1 MSWLFSYGIPL
12 ISLSLKTVNPFW
24 GSSKR
29 KFDKPFKIVLDI
41 CMKSSYS
48 KFHRN
53 RSNGKYFKVGPNDW
67 LIFLWDSINLLSPKT
82 ENPFW
87 ETSKPKFEKPLKIV
101 SDICMK
107 NSYSKFHRYRS
118 NGKYFK
124 VGPNDLPIFLW
135 DSINLLS
142 PKTENP
148 FWGTSKPK
156 LEKPFKIVLDNC
168 TKNGYRKFH
177 RNRSIRKYLKVVP
190 NEISW

>member
-48 KFHRN
+48 KFHQN

-107 NSYSKFHRYRS
+107 NRYSKFHRYRS
-118 NGKYFK
+118 IRKYFK
-124 VGPNDLPIFLW
+124 VVPNEMNIFLW
-135 DSINLLS
+135 DSIKFAKSENRKPLLGDFH
-142 PKTENP
+142 TE
-148 FWGTSKPK
+148 
-156 LEKPFKIVLDNC
+156 
-168 TKNGYRKFH
+168 
-177 RNRSIRKYLKVVP
+177 IRKTVE
-190 NEISW
+190 NSFR